1 MTEERGAAG
10 DGVRFVEM
18 LTPELVVSSRA
29 NARVKQLRAAFQGHA
44 RLSGGMVAIEGDH
57 LLEEALRSGMVL
69 KTVFVS
75 ERRAVPTVVPRGVEV
90 LRLTEEVFGSVVETQ
105 SPQGVAALMVPP
117 IRVMAD
123 VMAGSGAALIL
134 IAAGLQDPGN
144 LGTLVRSAEAFGA
157 SGVLTTAGTV
167 SAWNQK
173 ALRASV
179 GSVFR
184 VPVVAVTAEEIAE
197 LKGSGV
203 RLIAAVGADGSGVV
217 AAREMD
223 FTSPCAVMIGNEGSG
238 LAAEWMEMCDAR
250 VTIPC
255 PGPVESLNAAVAGSL
270 LLYEA
275 SRQRGGQIKEQGQK
289 RNTGIL
295 RSAQD
300 DDIQA
305 QDDDVDQVA
314 DGDVGP
320 SIDKHVQRAKR
331 HSGSK
336 TEWVER

>member
-1 MTEERGAAG
+1 MTVERTEKRV
-10 DGVRFVEM
+10 GVRFGEM
-18 LTPELVVSSRA
+18 QTPELVVSSRA

-75 ERRAVPTVVPRGVEV
+75 ERRTVPGVVPRGVEV
-90 LRLTEEVFGSVVETQ
+90 LRLTDDVFGSVVETQ

-117 IRVMAD
+117 VRTLAD
-123 VMAGSGAALIL
+123 LFDGAGTALIL
-134 IAAGLQDPGN
+134 IAVGLQDPGN
-144 LGTLVRSAEAFGA
+144 LGTLVRSGEAFGA
-157 SGVLTTAGTV
+157 SGVLTTPGTV

-184 VPVVAVTAEEIAE
+184 VPVVGVTAAEVAE
-197 LKGSGV
+197 LKGRGV
-203 RLIAAVGADGSGVV
+203 RLIAAVGVEDFGVL
-217 AAREMD
+217 AAQEMD
-223 FTSPCAVMIGNEGSG
+223 LTAACAVMIGNEGSG
-238 LAAEWMEMCDAR
+238 LAAEWLEMCDGR

-275 SRQRGGQIKEQGQK
+275 SRQRG
-289 RNTGIL
+289 
-295 RSAQD
+295 
-300 DDIQA
+300 
-305 QDDDVDQVA
+305 V
-314 DGDVGP
+314 
-320 SIDKHVQRAKR
+320 
-331 HSGSK
+331 
-336 TEWVER
+336 